1 MTPRGRD
8 ALGWGLVGGLS
19 FLVLAQGYR
28 LVAALGVDT
37 LALLGV
43 GAVVA
48 AASAVL
54 SYLVAP
60 LLARRGR
67 NEQR

>member
-8 ALGWGLVGGLS
+8 AFGWGLVGGLS

-37 LALLGV
+37 PALLGV
-43 GAVVA
+43 GTVVA

-60 LLARRGR
+60 LFARRRR